1 MAAGAAGCSGATP
14 AASSSSEEHPPLRRP
29 PCHRSASSG
38 AVRGWGPPPA
48 PTPLSPFTRSSRR
61 SPHPRRCCSRRWR
74 CVPPPGRRSTVPI
87 SPTDAS
93 AALGP
98 GVRAPAQAN
107 DNVRKCWR
115 RKRGRSMR
123 DVDPRPTER
132 GADWRRGPRWWRRGL
147 QRRLDDGVAGV
158 PGEEPHRRH
167 APSGGEG
174 PRGVA
179 IGERAP
185 GCSSRPVHPWCRT
198 GRWRPWRGWRSAVG
212 AACYR

>member
-1 MAAGAAGCSGATP
+1 VGRRRLLARRSRPDMAAGAPGCGGSTP
-14 AASSSSEEHPPLRRP
+14 AASSPSGEDPPLRRP
-29 PCHRSASSG
+29 PCHRSAGSG

-48 PTPLSPFTRSSRR
+48 PAPLSPLTRSIRR
-61 SPHPRRCCSRRWR
+61 SPHPPRCCSRRWR
-74 CVPPPGRRSTVPI
+74 RVPPPGRRSTVSI
-87 SPTDAS
+87 ALTDAS

-98 GVRAPAQAN
+98 GVRAPPRAN
-107 DNVRKCWR
+107 DDVRKCWR
-115 RKRGRSMR
+115 RRSGWSVR

-132 GADWRRGPRWWRRGL
+132 GADWRRRPWWWWRGL

-167 APSGGEG
+167 APPGSER
-174 PRGVA
+174 PRGVT

-198 GRWRPWRGWRSAVG
+198 RRW
-212 AACYR
+212 